1 MRALWFLVPLLVA
14 CGSPKPAHAP
24 EGPAPKTEH
33 ADHAGHHGPLV
44 HRFDK
49 PEEWAKVFD
58 DPARDA
64 WQKPAH
70 VVTLMQIEAG
80 ATVVDL
86 GTGTGYF
93 LPFLSLAVGTKGKV
107 LALDVEPD
115 MIRYVKERTQK
126 EKLGNIEAR
135 AIPGDDPQLAE
146 ASVDRLLV
154 VDTWHHIP
162 ERKAYAAKLA
172 KALKPGG
179 AVFVVDFT
187 LETDKGPPK
196 QHRLKKEQVV
206 EELAAGGL
214 AATVVKSELPDQYVV
229 KGVR

>member
-1 MRALWFLVPLLVA
+1 MRALLLSALVLVA
-14 CGSPKPAHAP
+14 CGSSKPAANAP
-24 EGPAPKTEH
+24 EHHEGEH
-33 ADHAGHHGPLV
+33 HHAHHGPV
-44 HRFDK
+44 GHRFDK

-70 VVTLMQIEAG
+70 VITLMQIEAG
-80 ATVVDL
+80 STVVDL

-93 LPFLSLAVGTKGKV
+93 LPLLSLAVGTKGKV
-107 LALDVEPD
+107 IALDVEPD
-115 MIRYVKERTQK
+115 MIRYVKERAQK
-126 EKLGNIEAR
+126 EKLTNVEAR
-135 AIPGDDPQLAE
+135 AIPGDDPQLAD
-146 ASVDRLLV
+146 ASVDRVLI
-154 VDTWHHIP
+154 VDTWHHVP
-162 ERKAYAAKLA
+162 ERKAYAGKLA

-187 LETDKGPPK
+187 METEKGPPK
-196 QHRLKKEQVV
+196 EHRVKKELVV

-214 AATVVKSELPDQYVV
+214 TATVLKSELPDQYVV